1 MLDRREW
8 DMNFSSYR
16 FSVRHI
22 AAAMTTMLMVASA
35 AHADLG
41 APLPGPVPWTWTVQW
56 DMLLPDTQLTDFSA
70 KLGGKLSGLRNTRFD
85 VGDGKTVQIN
95 ALAAASSTDADVIFA
110 RIAQSKPKEF
120 LVRRGNVVYE
130 FVGKNDV
137 IPMIRKAVSMLRS
150 ADATD

>member
-1 MLDRREW
+1 
-8 DMNFSSYR
+8 MNFSSYR

-35 AHADLG
+35 AHADPG

-56 DMLLPDTQLTDFSA
+56 DMLLPDTQLTDFST

-95 ALAAASSTDADVIFA
+95 ALAAASATDADVIFTA
-110 RIAQSKPKEF
+110 DVDGVLRVPHD
-120 LVRRGNVVYE
+120 VVGNGEPVLGQERHEVDPHDPAAL
-130 FVGKNDV
+130 GD
-137 IPMIRKAVSMLRS
+137 
-150 ADATD
+150 